1 MKVYVIN
8 HGGYTIGVYSRK
20 KKMLEAYV
28 KKCQEYK
35 KEIIQCLEDAIQGIF
50 RDEYDDMRKISKETI
65 LQILNLFQG
74 RLYDSSK
81 FSFDEL
87 TECTGWDYTFISC
100 EIDH

>member
-1 MKVYVIN
+1 MNY
-8 HGGYTIGVYSRK
+8 GGHTIGVYSTK

-35 KEIIQCLEDAIQGIF
+35 TEIIQCLENVIQGIF
-50 RDEYDDMRKISKETI
+50 RDEYDDMRKISKEVI

-74 RLYDSSK
+74 RAYDSSK

-100 EIDH
+100 DVDR